1 MVDLRW
7 NLSSRSAAP
16 GRVRGPD
23 SGAGREVVRPKR
35 PERRA
40 AEPGRRRLEAL
51 ALRARRYRSA
61 REPQSRGDSDWLG
74 HGSGRAGVL
83 PRLVP
88 AAHARARARTRAPR
102 ADRSSQLS
110 RLPPR
115 PRAPRG
121 SVPPHVGAALPP
133 GRGPRPRRGTSPG
146 PSGQPRSSARGS
158 LRQTGDAS
166 GAEESQP
173 AWCEKGDPPRALPR
187 YH

>member
-88 AAHARARARTRAPR
+88 GAHARARARTRAPR

-158 LRQTGDAS
+158 LRRTRDAS
-166 GAEESQP
+166 GADRGKP
-173 AWCEKGDPPRALPR
+173 VRCEKGEPARVLPR